1 LLLIS
6 LTIVTAAFFGSLIVL
21 GRSGESRVAL
31 LTGVLGLL
39 GVQQAFTL
47 WRSSHAPLGLDLA
60 TGIAAAGLGVGLL
73 GFFAVIAVG
82 RILREFDRAEAL
94 HWESMEG
101 VRGLTELTTRRSIG
115 VDEKLPTLLE
125 MGCERFG
132 LEVALV
138 SRVRGERYEVLAI
151 HAPDDFPV
159 TSGAVFA
166 LGETHCRNT
175 LATNRPVAI
184 ARAADAH
191 WVDHPARAAF
201 RFEAYLAATIHVG
214 EEPFGTL
221 VFASLDPRRERF
233 TATHKDLVV
242 LMAQWIG
249 SELERE
255 DLLRTRRQS
264 SSPAGSSSPAPRP
277 LPVRR
282 HGAPA
287 TPALQLNAALERLE
301 KRMRRVAG
309 PRVEVVLELAP
320 DLRPA
325 RVLRLP
331 LDAILLSLV
340 NKAAKAMPEGGRLTL
355 ATANCEITCHEA
367 DVLPAVA
374 PDRYVTISLSETS
387 GAVDA
392 DALARVFDH
401 EERPAGKPEALPDA
415 AGQLPL
421 STVYRMLQRAGGD
434 LSVEVEPGQGSTFTV
449 FLPLAE
455 EAARRPQ
462 EPRSSLLPAAPPVDH

>member
-1 LLLIS
+1 
-6 LTIVTAAFFGSLIVL
+6 VTAAVFGSLTVL
-21 GRSGESRVAL
+21 GRSGEIRVAL

-39 GVQQAFTL
+39 GASQGVAL
-47 WRSSHAPLGLDLA
+47 WLGWNAPLGLDLA
-60 TGIAAAGLGVGLL
+60 TGAAVACLAISMLGL
-73 GFFAVIAVG
+73 FAVIAVG

-101 VRGLTELTTRRSIG
+101 VRGLTELSTRRG
-115 VDEKLPTLLE
+115 VGVEEKLPALLE
-125 MGCERFG
+125 MGCERFD
-132 LEVALV
+132 LEIGLV

-159 TSGAVFA
+159 ASGAVFA

-175 LATNRPVAI
+175 LEANRPVAI

-201 RFEAYLAATIHVG
+201 RFEAYLAASIHVG
-214 EEPFGTL
+214 ENPFGTL

-233 TATHKDLVV
+233 TATHKDLIL

-255 DLLRTRRQS
+255 ELLRTRRQAS
-264 SSPAGSSSPAPRP
+264 SAPGPSPPPPRP
-277 LPVRR
+277 LPVRH

-309 PRVEVVLELAP
+309 PRVEVVLEPAP

-325 RVLRLP
+325 RALRLP

-340 NKAAKAMPEGGRLTL
+340 NKAVEAMPEGGRLIV
-355 ATANCEITCHEA
+355 ATANHEIARHEP
-367 DVLPAVA
+367 DMLPAVV

-392 DALARVFDH
+392 DALARVFDR
-401 EERPAGKPEALPDA
+401 EEQQAERLEAPPDPAGP
-415 AGQLPL
+415 LPL

-455 EAARRPQ
+455 AAIPRPQ
-462 EPRSSLLPAAPPVDH
+462 AQPPSPAPGQPRVDH

>member
-1 LLLIS
+1 MLLIS

-39 GVQQAFTL
+39 GAQQALAL
-47 WRSSHAPLGLDLA
+47 WRSSHTPLGLDLT
-60 TGIAAAGLGVGLL
+60 TGIAAAGLAASLF

-82 RILREFDRAEAL
+82 RILRELDNAETL

-101 VRGLTELTTRRSIG
+101 IRGLNELTTRRGIG
-115 VDEKLPTLLE
+115 IEEKLPALLE

-132 LEVALV
+132 LEVGLI

-159 TSGAVFA
+159 AGGAVFA
-166 LGETHCRNT
+166 LSETHCRNT
-175 LATNRPVAI
+175 LEADRPVAVT
-184 ARAADAH
+184 RAADTH
-191 WVDHPARAAF
+191 WVDHPAHADF
-201 RFEAYLAATIHVG
+201 RFEAYLAAAIHVG

-233 TATHKDLVV
+233 TATHKDLIL

-249 SELERE
+249 SGLERE
-255 DLLRTRRQS
+255 DLLRARSQA
-264 SSPAGSSSPAPRP
+264 SSPPGPSPPAPRP

-301 KRMRRVAG
+301 KRMGRVAG

-325 RVLRLP
+325 RALRLP

-340 NKAAKAMPEGGRLTL
+340 NKAAEAMPEGGRLTI
-355 ATANCEITCHEA
+355 ATDNHEIARHEP

-392 DALARVFDH
+392 DALARVFDR
-401 EERPAGKPEALPDA
+401 EERQAEKPEALPDA
-415 AGQLPL
+415 VGRLPL

-455 EAARRPQ
+455 EATHRPQ
-462 EPRSSLLPAAPPVDH
+462 VPSPNLEPAAPPVGD

>member
-6 LTIVTAAFFGSLIVL
+6 LTTVTAAFFGSLIVL
-21 GRSGESRVAL
+21 GRSGEGRVAL

-39 GVQQAFTL
+39 GVQQAFAL

-60 TGIAAAGLGVGLL
+60 TGIAAAGLGVSLL
-73 GFFAVIAVG
+73 GFFAVIAIG
-82 RILREFDRAEAL
+82 RILREFDRAETL

-101 VRGLTELTTRRSIG
+101 VRGLTELTTRRGIG
-115 VDEKLPTLLE
+115 VDEKLPLLLE
-125 MGCERFG
+125 MGCERLG
-132 LEVALV
+132 LEVGLV

-151 HAPDDFPV
+151 HAPHDFPV
-159 TSGAVFA
+159 AGGAVFA

-175 LATNRPVAI
+175 LEAKRPVAI

-191 WVDHPARAAF
+191 WVDHPARVALP
-201 RFEAYLAATIHVG
+201 FEAYLAATIHVG
-214 EEPFGTL
+214 GEPFGTL

-233 TATHKDLVV
+233 NATHKDLIV

-255 DLLRTRRQS
+255 DLLRARRQARP
-264 SSPAGSSSPAPRP
+264 PAGPSPPRP

-309 PRVEVVLELAP
+309 PRVEVLLEPAP

-325 RVLRLP
+325 RALRLP

-340 NKAAKAMPEGGRLTL
+340 SKAAEAMPEGGKLTV
-355 ATANCEITCHEA
+355 ATANHELA
-367 DVLPAVA
+367 RHEPDVLPAVA

-392 DALARVFDH
+392 DALARVFDR
-401 EERPAGKPEALPDA
+401 EERRGEAPEALSDV
-415 AGQLPL
+415 AGRLPL

-449 FLPLAE
+449 FLPIAE
-455 EAARRPQ
+455 EARHRPQ
-462 EPRSSLLPAAPPVDH
+462 APRPSRAPEAPTVDH

>member
-1 LLLIS
+1 
-6 LTIVTAAFFGSLIVL
+6 VTAAFLGSLFAL
-21 GRSGESRVAL
+21 GRSGEGRVAL
-31 LTGVLGLL
+31 LTGFLGLL
-39 GVQQAFTL
+39 GVQQAFAL
-47 WRSSHAPLGLDLA
+47 WRSSHAPLGLDLT
-60 TGIAAAGLGVGLL
+60 TGIAAAGLGAGLL

-101 VRGLTELTTRRSIG
+101 VRGLTELTMRRG
-115 VDEKLPTLLE
+115 VGVEEKLPLLLE
-125 MGCERFG
+125 MGCERLG
-132 LEVALV
+132 LEVGLV

-159 TSGAVFA
+159 AGGAVFA
-166 LGETHCRNT
+166 LGETQCRNT
-175 LATNRPVAI
+175 LEASRPVAI

-191 WVDHPARAAF
+191 WGDPPARAAF
-201 RFEAYLAATIHVG
+201 RFEAYLGATIHVG

-221 VFASLDPRRERF
+221 VFASLDPRPERF
-233 TATHKDLVV
+233 TATHKDLIV

-255 DLLRTRRQS
+255 DLLRARRQPSPPPGPS
-264 SSPAGSSSPAPRP
+264 SSRPRP

-282 HGAPA
+282 HGVPA
-287 TPALQLNAALERLE
+287 TPALQVNAALERLE

-309 PRVEVVLELAP
+309 PRVEVVLEPAP

-325 RVLRLP
+325 RALRLP
-331 LDAILLSLV
+331 LDAILLSLLS
-340 NKAAKAMPEGGRLTL
+340 KTAEAMPEGGRLTV
-355 ATANCEITCHEA
+355 ATANHELA
-367 DVLPAVA
+367 GHEPDVLPAVA

-401 EERPAGKPEALPDA
+401 EERRAEAPEALSDV
-415 AGQLPL
+415 AGRLPV

-434 LSVEVEPGQGSTFTV
+434 LSVEVEPGQSSTFTV

-455 EAARRPQ
+455 EATHRPQ
-462 EPRSSLLPAAPPVDH
+462 APRPSPAPAAPTVAH

>member
-6 LTIVTAAFFGSLIVL
+6 LTVVTAAFFGSLIVL
-21 GRSGESRVAL
+21 GRSGEGRVAL

-47 WRSSHAPLGLDLA
+47 WRSSHASLGLDLT
-60 TGIAAAGLGVGLL
+60 TGSAVAGLGMGLL
-73 GFFAVIAVG
+73 GFFAVIAIG

-101 VRGLTELTTRRSIG
+101 VRGLTELSTQRG
-115 VDEKLPTLLE
+115 VRVEEKLPALLE

-159 TSGAVFA
+159 ASGAVFA

-175 LATNRPVAI
+175 LETNRPVAI

-255 DLLRTRRQS
+255 DLLRTPGRS
-264 SSPAGSSSPAPRP
+264 SSPAGPSAPRP
-277 LPVRR
+277 LPMRR

-309 PRVEVVLELAP
+309 PRVEMVFELAP

-340 NKAAKAMPEGGRLTL
+340 NKAVEAMPEGGRLTL
-355 ATANCEITCHEA
+355 TTANCEVTRQQA

-374 PDRYVTISLSETS
+374 PDSYVTMSLSETS

-401 EERPAGKPEALPDA
+401 AERPAEKPEALPDA
-415 AGQLPL
+415 AGELPL